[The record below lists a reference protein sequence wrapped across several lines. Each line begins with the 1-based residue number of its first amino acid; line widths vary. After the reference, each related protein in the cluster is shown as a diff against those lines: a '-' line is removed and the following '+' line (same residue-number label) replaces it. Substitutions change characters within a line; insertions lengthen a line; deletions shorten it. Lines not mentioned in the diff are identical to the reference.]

1 MLHVLSFKLCF
12 APQTD
17 ECTLKNGSQW
27 SKEVLKTISFFLK
40 MNSRGVNNQTA
51 NKYRFC
57 FDISKQCR
65 FLFTTQLRFYQII
78 KTYELE

>member
-17 ECTLKNGSQW
+17 ECTFKNGSQW
-27 SKEVLKTISFFLK
+27 SKEVLKTFYFFLK
-40 MNSRGVNNQTA
+40 MNSSGVNKQTG

-65 FLFTTQLRFYQII
+65 FFFTTQ
-78 KTYELE
+78 TSV